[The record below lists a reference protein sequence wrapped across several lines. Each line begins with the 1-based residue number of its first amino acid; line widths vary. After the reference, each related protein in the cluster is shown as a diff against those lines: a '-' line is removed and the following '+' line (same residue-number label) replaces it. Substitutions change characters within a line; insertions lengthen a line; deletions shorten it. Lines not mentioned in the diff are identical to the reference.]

1 MHMNHIWIEPYCNY
15 YIQNCA
21 WPSIDKPRL
30 FKLINKQNHGQNG
43 KKHQAIN
50 ETIDQNQNQHKK
62 NEFFIW
68 HFWNLI
74 LKTINRLKIRT
85 KEF

>member
-1 MHMNHIWIEPYCNY
+1 M
-15 YIQNCA
+15 
-21 WPSIDKPRL
+21 PRL

-62 NEFFIW
+62 NEFFI
-68 HFWNLI
+68 
-74 LKTINRLKIRT
+74 
-85 KEF
+85 